1 MKSLFTDHQPVKVLK
16 PKDAKEVQKI
26 IKKANKDKTPLI
38 PTSSGTN
45 MQDTHLPN
53 VKGAVMVDLSG
64 MKGIYFDKMNRNAV
78 VEPGV
83 TFSELEKAC
92 KKAGLRP
99 LTAIDVPKDASVL
112 STYLEMMPLYDWP
125 KYHPWE
131 MLTMEGYRADGERFA
146 TGQMAMEQDRPD
158 KYSWGVSFAQVAR
171 LFCLAQ
177 GTLGII
183 TKVAVTLKTE
193 ASKKDVLY
201 YSCRNINQATKALK
215 ALVATEEP
223 HEIFAVNKKYLAEYI
238 GQKPLAGMAPWT
250 VIVVNRGAD
259 KAEIAYKRKDMQ
271 AIAKQLGGKI
281 ETSIKG
287 APKAADAI
295 LAEIKLPTGADL
307 HKKSGMGWAPIVTI
321 STAAQI
327 ESCSKLIPKSSGAI
341 IMPLQA
347 GGCFYY
353 QPDLR
358 YRESDIDKVRKDYVG
373 ICTKMIKAG
382 VTFPRPS
389 ALIADAVAKSNPA
402 NFKLLRSIKKAVDP
416 KNIMNPGKLGL

>member
-1 MKSLFTDHQPVKVLK
+1 MKSLFTDCQPVKVVK
-16 PKDAKEVQKI
+16 PKNAKEVQKI
-26 IKKANKDKTPLI
+26 IKKANKDMTPLVPI
-38 PTSSGTN
+38 SSGTN
-45 MQDTHLPN
+45 LQDTHLPS
-53 VKGAVMVDLSG
+53 VKNAIAVDLSG
-64 MKGIYFDKMNRNAV
+64 MKGIYFDKLNRNAV

-83 TFSELEKAC
+83 TFVELEKQC

-131 MLTMEGYRADGERFA
+131 MLTMEGFRADGERFA

-183 TKVAVTLKTE
+183 TKVAVILKTDVP
-193 ASKKDVLY
+193 KKDVLY
-201 YSCRNINQATKALK
+201 YSCRNINQATKSLK
-215 ALVATEEP
+215 AFLATEEP
-223 HEIFAVNKKYLAEYI
+223 HEIFAVNKKYLSELL
-238 GQKPLAGMAPWT
+238 GQKLSASVAPWT
-250 VIVVNRGAD
+250 VVIVNRGAD
-259 KAEIAYKRKDMQ
+259 KAEIAYKRKDM
-271 AIAKQLGGKI
+271 IGVAKQLGRKI
-281 ETSIKG
+281 QTSLKG
-287 APKAADAI
+287 ASKASDTI
-295 LAEIKLPTGADL
+295 LAEIKFPTGAAL
-307 HKKSGMGWAPIVTI
+307 HKKKGMGWAPIVTV
-321 STAAQI
+321 STAEQI
-327 ESCSKLIPKSSGAI
+327 DKCSGLMPKSSGTI

-358 YRESDIDKVRKDYVG
+358 YRESEIEKVRKTYKS
-373 ICTKMIKAG
+373 ICAKMLKVG

-389 ALIADAVAKSNPA
+389 ALIAKEVAKQNPT

-416 KNIMNPGKLGL
+416 NNIMNPGKLGL